1 MIEYSNTCG
10 KTTCLKEIHFMDKE
24 PGMIQM
30 IQTEFSLHLN
40 MTQSASASGN
50 TVPNPST
57 STTNTWSRGEKGRLS
72 RSFSDDTDKK
82 HHHDDPSSGSPS
94 YGNLSSGN
102 AESNTSQIASGKF
115 QKQYIAGKDLRI
127 NIVQEDIT
135 KMTVDIIVCPQDDL
149 CRSKGGIA
157 MAISK
162 VSDDW
167 YRSAVFGMNRV
178 RKCEVRKIKAS
189 PTSLPFKGVLHT
201 VAPRWDKHAVKDNK
215 TFEKQLKLTI
225 YNIVQHCSD
234 SVTVNSVA
242 IPVLGIGK

>member
-1 MIEYSNTCG
+1 
-10 KTTCLKEIHFMDKE
+10 MDKE

-30 IQTEFSLHLN
+30 IQAEFSLHLN

-50 TVPNPST
+50 TGPNPST
-57 STTNTWSRGEKGRLS
+57 STTNAWSRDGKGRLS
-72 RSFSDDTDKK
+72 RSFLDDPDKK
-82 HHHDDPSSGSPS
+82 HHQDDPSSGSPS
-94 YGNLSSGN
+94 YGNPSSGN

-135 KMTVDIIVCPQDDL
+135 KMTVDIIVCPQDDNCL
-149 CRSKGGIA
+149 SKGGIA
-157 MAISK
+157 KAISK
-162 VSDDW
+162 VSDAW
-167 YRSAVFGMNRV
+167 YRRAVLGMKRV
-178 RKCEVRKIKAS
+178 SKCEVRKIKAS
-189 PTSLPFKGVLHT
+189 PESLPYKGVLHT
-201 VAPRWDKHAVKDNK
+201 VAPRWDNHAVKDNK

>member
-1 MIEYSNTCG
+1 VIEYSNTRG

-30 IQTEFSLHLN
+30 IQAEFSLYLN
-40 MTQSASASGN
+40 MTQSTSASGN
-50 TVPNPST
+50 TGLNPST
-57 STTNTWSRGEKGRLS
+57 GTTATWSRDGKGSLS
-72 RSFSDDTDKK
+72 RSFLDDPDIK
-82 HHHDDPSSGSPS
+82 HHHDNPSSGNSD
-94 YGNLSSGN
+94 
-102 AESNTSQIASGKF
+102 SNKAQTTVGKF

-135 KMTVDIIVCPQDDL
+135 KMTVDIIVCPQDDNCL
-149 CRSKGGIA
+149 SKGGIA
-157 MAISK
+157 KAISK
-162 VSDDW
+162 VSNEW
-167 YRSAVFGMNRV
+167 YRNAVSYIKIV
-178 RKCEVRKIKAS
+178 KKCEVKKIKAS
-189 PTSLPFKGVLHT
+189 PSSLPFKGVLHT

-225 YNIVQHCSD
+225 YNIVKHCSD